1 MPYEDV
7 EEPPDI
13 AEAFLRSDSAAA
25 QAQAAALLAI
35 GWQLSGDPSTDMGE
49 EVMEYVGLSSVD
61 PTRSNERVPPQDARD
76 FLVSRSGRAE
86 ARPEIRSL
94 LFQQYQAEPTPLV
107 AAALFESCL
116 ESDDELVRVAAA
128 AGYWEVGLEGA
139 RLQDVLATGVT
150 TDDELVQEVARTT
163 LARVAP
169 EFPFRPELGFDD
181 LYGPPQPMNTT
192 LLVHGTFARQAAWW
206 RPGGDFHT
214 YVLQEVRG
222 DLYSAPDAF
231 SWSGIYSD
239 AARLL
244 GSEDLVAWLQARAS
258 GAVDLITHSHGGS
271 VAMLASYAPLAI
283 GQLVLLS
290 CPVHWAQYSP
300 HFASIGETISVRVHC
315 DLVILADRGGQ
326 RFRDSRITEHVL
338 NLWFKHAASHDPD
351 VWRKFGV
358 PTFL

>member
-7 EEPPDI
+7 EKPPDV
-13 AEAFLRSDSAAA
+13 AESFLRSDSAAA

-35 GWQLSGDPSTDMGE
+35 GWQQSGDPSADIGE
-49 EVMEYVGLSSVD
+49 EVMEYVGLRPLDS
-61 PTRSNERVPPQDARD
+61 RRAKERVPPQDARG
-76 FLVSRSGRAE
+76 FLASRSREAE
-86 ARPEIRSL
+86 LGPEIRSL
-94 LFQQYQAEPTPLV
+94 LFQQYRAEPAPLV

-139 RLQDVLATGVT
+139 RLQEVLAAGLT
-150 TDDELVQEVARTT
+150 TDDELVQDVARTT

-169 EFPFRPELGFDD
+169 EFPFRPDLGFDD
-181 LYGPPQPMNTT
+181 LSGPPRLINST

-214 YVLQEVRG
+214 YILQEVRG
-222 DLYSAPDAF
+222 DLYAGPDPF
-231 SWSGIYSD
+231 RWSGIYSD

-244 GSEDLVAWLQARAS
+244 GSEDLVAWHQAHGS

-271 VAMLASYAPLAI
+271 VAMLASYAPLSI
-283 GQLVLLS
+283 GKLVLLS
-290 CPVHWAQYSP
+290 CPVHWSKYSP

-326 RFRDSRITEHVL
+326 RFHDPQIAEHVVG
-338 NLWFKHAASHDPD
+338 LWFKHAASHEPD
-351 VWRKFGV
+351 FWRKFGV
-358 PTFL
+358 PAFL